1 MLTFE
6 DTTGLF
12 LNAARDLGLVTHPEV
27 WTNTRSLER
36 EFACTCHAGNC
47 DDGEQQS
54 SCIVSF
60 SWGALDTALSLE
72 GPAGVC
78 DFFHDAN
85 SRCPHLDTRA
95 IPPLVIDLSYTLAL
109 NGTAPSEETLLS
121 LTQLL
126 RLRASESSRRTTE
139 TRPGVSMILRD
150 NRLYPDLLT
159 LQQRV
164 EIPIWHPLGMR
175 GLHDDSD
182 FPSSLTEEDDVSG
195 TQEVDEDDEHDVSE
209 LHPEVWLP
217 QIMVEVCQDIMQV
230 LAALEATV
238 PSSSSNPAD
247 R

>member
-1 MLTFE
+1 LLTFE

-12 LNAARDLGLVTHPEV
+12 LNAARDLSLVTHPEI

-36 EFACTCHAGNC
+36 EFACTCHAGSC
-47 DDGEQQS
+47 DDDGEQQS
-54 SCIVSF
+54 SCVVSF

-85 SRCPHLDTRA
+85 MRCPHLDTRA
-95 IPPLVIDLSYTLAL
+95 IPPLVIDLSYTLTL
-109 NGTAPSEETLLS
+109 NGVAPSEETLLS

-139 TRPGVSMILRD
+139 TRPGVNMILRD

-175 GLHDDSD
+175 GLHEEAD
-182 FPSSLTEEDDVSG
+182 FSNEDEVVETHVLNVEEN
-195 TQEVDEDDEHDVSE
+195 DEHDLSE
-209 LHPEVWLP
+209 PHPEEWLP
-217 QIMVEVCQDIMQV
+217 QIMVDVCQDIMHV
-230 LAALEATV
+230 LAALEATL
-238 PSSSSNPAD
+238 SYNSSNSAD